1 MGHQLKMAKLT
12 YACVLTQQIDRL
24 TSFYQ
29 DALDLAPRREEA
41 YVEFSTEPGIFCL
54 WALDAYAEI
63 AGSNEVPQPG
73 AGGIMLEFQVDNVDM
88 EFARLKALSR
98 LSIEFIIP
106 PTTMAWETGQFTSV
120 TPMATSSISSVLAPE
135 GHSRPLHS

>member
-54 WALDAYAEI
+54 CALDAYVEI
-63 AGSNEVPQPG
+63 AGSNEGPQPG

-98 LSIEFIIP
+98 LSIESSSHP
-106 PTTMAWETGQFTSV
+106 RRWPGETGQFTSV